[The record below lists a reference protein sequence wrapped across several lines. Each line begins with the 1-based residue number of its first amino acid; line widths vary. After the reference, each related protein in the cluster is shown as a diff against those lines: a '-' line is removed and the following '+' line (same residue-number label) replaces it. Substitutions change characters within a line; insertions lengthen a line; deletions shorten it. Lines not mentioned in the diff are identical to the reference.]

1 MDKLFEKIKKKWLVM
16 RFQRGVTSR
25 VLQICGKTQVT
36 HHILNKTRREKKK
49 RLVKYKA
56 CSILILVMEVK
67 ILADCK
73 KKKLKIIFMKAYAHG
88 EKRIN
93 LNMF

>member
-73 KKKLKIIFMKAYAHG
+73 KKKVKNHFYESLCTWRKKN
-88 EKRIN
+88 KS
-93 LNMF
+93 